1 MTTTRSKN
9 VLLLTSVMVG
19 VVTLASLSMFSQR
32 LQFGTA
38 EASTRSIAF
47 LAGQNQDCTPA
58 NGLAFAKD
66 IHPNTT
72 ITGASEG
79 AYVNTAITCYITS
92 FTYGNATSG
101 TWAVLE
107 GTSEYIMLNL
117 EIQNP
122 LTIHGQFCLNG
133 SIDTKPS
140 CTFATGTATSFSTI
154 GLSYTLGSNTST
166 SLQTYDIDVAS
177 LGLSKTPNVVSFRFS
192 LKNSAGSNIRMT
204 FDNLTITY
212 GC

>member
-1 MTTTRSKN
+1 MATARSKN
-9 VLLLTSVMVG
+9 VLLITCVMMG
-19 VVTLASLSMFSQR
+19 VVTLASLSVFSR
-32 LQFGTA
+32 PIQFGTA

-47 LAGQNQDCTPA
+47 LAGQNQACVPA
-58 NGLAFAKD
+58 NGRAFEKD
-66 IHPNTT
+66 IYSNTT
-72 ITGASEG
+72 ISGASSG
-79 AYVNTAITCYITS
+79 AYVNTAITRYTLT
-92 FTYGNATSG
+92 FTYGGASSG

-107 GTSEYIMLNL
+107 GTGGYIMLNM

-140 CTFATGTATSFSTI
+140 CTFATGTASSFSTI

-166 SLQTYDIDVAS
+166 SLQTYDIDVAG
-177 LGLSKTPNVVSFRFS
+177 LGLSKTPNVVSFYFS
-192 LKNSAGSNIRMT
+192 LKNSVGSNIRMT